1 MTIDGDVLE
10 IDSDMSITDVK
21 ELYLFVKDRL
31 EYIEEIVILGQM
43 EDWKTSSLFSLLVA
57 IKKKKP
63 SLKIPAVDEKFL
75 DMGSFGKFYWKR

>member
-1 MTIDGDVLE
+1 LTIDGDVLE

>member
-1 MTIDGDVLE
+1 MTIDGDVLG

>member
-75 DMGSFGKFYWKR
+75 DMGSF